1 MLLQQGILGKHHMAK
16 LKLADWAHYSEIAA
30 SIVVIFSII
39 YLGYEI
45 NQNTIAL
52 QNESH
57 LAVNETLS
65 AFDVAA
71 AMDEEFHQILTT
83 ATKSPSEVSEEE
95 FSRYVTYVTPRLG
108 IWEYMFLAKQKDA
121 VGGSTWEAFDPYFN
135 SMICTKG
142 YRQVWREVE
151 TSFAEAFRLYIN
163 NEVIPTICE
172 SL

>member
-1 MLLQQGILGKHHMAK
+1 MAK
-16 LKLADWAHYSEIAA
+16 FKLADWAHFSEIAA
-30 SIVVIFSII
+30 SIVVVVSII
-39 YLGYEI
+39 YLGLEI
-45 NQNTIAL
+45 KQNTIAL

-57 LAVNETLS
+57 LAVNDTLS

-71 AMDEEFHQILTT
+71 AMDQEFHQILTT
-83 ATKSPSEVSEEE
+83 ATKTPSELSEED

-108 IWEYMFLAKQKDA
+108 IWEYMFLAKQNDA

-151 TSFAEAFRLYIN
+151 AGFAESFRSYLN
-163 NEVIPTICE
+163 NQIIPTKC
-172 SL
+172 